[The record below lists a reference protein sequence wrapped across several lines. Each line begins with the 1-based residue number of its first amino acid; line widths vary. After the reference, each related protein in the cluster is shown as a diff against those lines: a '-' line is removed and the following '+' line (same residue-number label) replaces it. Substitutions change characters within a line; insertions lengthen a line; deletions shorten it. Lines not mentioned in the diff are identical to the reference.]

1 MGGVVRKITR
11 TIKKVVKKV
20 VKVVAKVV
28 SSVVSAVTSPF
39 GTNIDIPDYNLPSGQ
54 DQSSAIQGILLN
66 QDSAISNV
74 PVVYGQRRLGGTRVF
89 VSTNGSNNKYL
100 YVALVLAEGQVTSY
114 DQLYVDDN
122 LVPLSSYAHGVQAS
136 PTSGDYK
143 GKLLAQFFDGRDN
156 QTVRSV

>member
-74 PVVYGQRRLGGTRVF
+74 PV
-89 VSTNGSNNKYL
+89 
-100 YVALVLAEGQVTSY
+100 SY
-114 DQLYVDDN
+114 THLT
-122 LVPLSSYAHGVQAS
+122 L
-136 PTSGDYK
+136 PTIC
-143 GKLLAQFFDGRDN
+143 
-156 QTVRSV
+156 SV